1 MRKVEWPTV
10 ALIVGCYAAWLALLA
25 AAGWLPVI
33 VLVPA
38 LALTI
43 TLHSSLTHE
52 ICHGH
57 PTRDPAVNEAFA
69 FTPLGLFIPFRR
81 FRDIH
86 LAHHKT
92 PALTDPYDDP
102 ESFYLPLDRWR
113 RLARPIRFLLTVNNT
128 LAGRCVI
135 GPALALIAFFTDEV
149 RRLAHGERRVI
160 GAWLRHAAGLMVVG
174 AIVWLSGVGALV
186 YLLAAY
192 LGMSVL
198 MVRTYL
204 EHQAD
209 EDPDQRTVIIEDR
222 GLLSWLFL
230 NNNLHAVH
238 HANPSAAWYRLPALY
253 ARDRSA
259 VLERNGD
266 YRYASYMEIFRR
278 YAVRTKEPVVHPLDR
293 AS

>member
-1 MRKVEWPTV
+1 MGKVEWPTV
-10 ALIVGCYAAWLALLA
+10 MLIVGCYAAWLAMLA
-25 AAGWLPVI
+25 VASGSPV
-33 VLVPA
+33 VVVVPL

-43 TLHSSLTHE
+43 ALHSSLTHE

-57 PTRDPAVNEAFA
+57 PTRDRAVNEAFA
-69 FTPLGLFIPFRR
+69 FLPLGLFIPYRR

-86 LAHHKT
+86 MAHHKT

-113 RLARPIRFLLTVNNT
+113 RLARPVRFVLTVNNT
-128 LAGRCVI
+128 MVGRCAI
-135 GPALALIAFFTDEV
+135 GPALALIAFFTDEARRIV
-149 RRLAHGERRVI
+149 RGERRVI
-160 GAWLRHAAGLMVVG
+160 VAWLRHAIGLTLVVSL
-174 AIVWLSGVGALV
+174 IWLSGIGMLA

-192 LGMSVL
+192 LGMSIV

-204 EHQAD
+204 EHQAED
-209 EDPDQRTVIIEDR
+209 DPDKRTVIIEDR
-222 GLLSWLFL
+222 GPLAWLFL

-238 HANPSAAWYRLPALY
+238 HANPSAPWYRLPVLY
-253 ARDRSA
+253 ARDRAA

-278 YAVRTKEPVVHPLDR
+278 YAFRTKEPVAHPLDR
-293 AS
+293 RS